1 MPIGTVMYN
10 RVTGDIVAFLTRDTM
25 YAEYNLEPEVVS
37 RWLSPDPLGAKHP
50 ENSPYVYVSNS
61 PIIQIDPDGRD
72 GIVIIDK
79 VNKTLT
85 VTAVYYVQTEN
96 YKGGANDRGAYS
108 SKEVANMQKGINET
122 LNDKNYAVSE
132 GDYAGFSVKFDLQFK
147 EGGNP
152 SAVSPSTLPKDEI
165 EGVPVSNSFKQG
177 NDTRIKLFKEKE
189 NPDGTTSTVGGVTE
203 NHKRITMNTPKDT
216 KRNKIHEIF
225 HTLFFDN
232 DDAKKGIGSY
242 SRNDMPNQADI
253 NTLINNG
260 QLKKV
265 EKKKM
270 KRKTN
275 ITVLFLLFIT
285 IEVFSQNLKIEKDTF
300 YFLTI
305 VGSLPNGR
313 PMTNIALLKSLNDLA
328 LSNKENQDK
337 FICDF
342 YKKGIVS
349 EDPSIGFNN
358 VVIFNKDSAEQWLAD
373 INIGLTKI
381 NKGEKKVNIF
391 FRNKQNV
398 TVYISKIV
406 ALYWHLPIS
415 EKSVVNHSIPVQCYN
430 KDYYL
435 TLKKVVK
442 CLKIKRTE
450 IKNIEKN

>member
-1 MPIGTVMYN
+1 MTLSNGKYQEIFTNDTIVPIGTVMYN

-265 EKKKM
+265 EKK
-270 KRKTN
+270 
-275 ITVLFLLFIT
+275 
-285 IEVFSQNLKIEKDTF
+285 
-300 YFLTI
+300 
-305 VGSLPNGR
+305 
-313 PMTNIALLKSLNDLA
+313 
-328 LSNKENQDK
+328 
-337 FICDF
+337 
-342 YKKGIVS
+342 
-349 EDPSIGFNN
+349 ED
-358 VVIFNKDSAEQWLAD
+358 
-373 INIGLTKI
+373 
-381 NKGEKKVNIF
+381 EKKN
-391 FRNKQNV
+391 
-398 TVYISKIV
+398 
-406 ALYWHLPIS
+406 
-415 EKSVVNHSIPVQCYN
+415 
-430 KDYYL
+430 
-435 TLKKVVK
+435 
-442 CLKIKRTE
+442 
-450 IKNIEKN
+450 